1 LCKQLSLFTTKVVA
15 DPLSE
20 FLSGQK
26 PSRFDDRSFAMDP
39 FRLDPVEPGALG
51 GQKASDNAHACFAS
65 AGFLPHRL
73 IVRSQPGSDLLT
85 HVPGSVIPNQ
95 DKDLLVLSLNLF
107 TQPLQKI
114 GGYLADWTSGD
125 EAQVHATAGSFK
137 HPITSERFGIR
148 IGLIHRKF
156 EASAVARPVH
166 SSYAGWVGSL
176 GSTTPHRGS
185 QPPIRSAEPVQSER
199 SAVSFSGHIQ
209 DRDW

>member
-1 LCKQLSLFTTKVVA
+1 M
-15 DPLSE
+15 
-20 FLSGQK
+20 
-26 PSRFDDRSFAMDP
+26 FAINA
-39 FRLDPVEPGALG
+39 FRLDPVGPGALG
-51 GQKASDNAHACFAS
+51 GQPAWDNAHACFAS
-65 AGFLPHRL
+65 AGFLPQRL

-95 DKDLLVLSLNLF
+95 DKDVLVFSLSLF
-107 TQPLQKI
+107 SQPLQTI

-148 IGLIHRKF
+148 IGLIHRKL

-185 QPPIRSAEPVQSER
+185 QPPIPNAEPGQSER
-199 SAVSFSGHIQ
+199 SSGFFSGHI
-209 DRDW
+209 